1 MLLLPSPS
9 SSPEEETADQVES
22 RSVCPQELL
31 KSLVLSFSP
40 RQDDGA
46 SEKRKR
52 VTVGKKVGGN
62 YGVLVGLGGNVAG
75 GRYTRDGEMFR

>member
-1 MLLLPSPS
+1 M
-9 SSPEEETADQVES
+9 
-22 RSVCPQELL
+22 
-31 KSLVLSFSP
+31 LSFSP

-52 VTVGKKVGGN
+52 VTVGKKVGGD